1 MPASCGHVASVTAL
15 SLWACSAQ
23 NVKKWE
29 EEMQTLKTNNLKLT
43 AALKESNQHVAE
55 WKDKLHQ
62 YKEESAALKKKVHT
76 YFL

>member
-1 MPASCGHVASVTAL
+1 M
-15 SLWACSAQ
+15 
-23 NVKKWE
+23 KKWE

-62 YKEESAALKKKVHT
+62 YKEESAALKKKVHA